1 VAADLL
7 TAHEGHLALVVALS
21 HEIVL
26 FACSKVCHET
36 LFQELSRHLLGI
48 ADEGLIRVFIAP
60 IRRVVE
66 FDPANI
72 DHWITV
78 FGGGKRW
85 CFEIQANTRT
95 VRVSVG
101 FAALL

>member
-1 VAADLL
+1 
-7 TAHEGHLALVVALS
+7 
-21 HEIVL
+21 
-26 FACSKVCHET
+26 
-36 LFQELSRHLLGI
+36 
-48 ADEGLIRVFIAP
+48 
-60 IRRVVE
+60 VVE